1 MNLLQILLIVF
12 LMPMSANAGNFQEAI
27 KRNHFY
33 VKPSNNNIADLREAS
48 TLVISC
54 VDFRLRDEIERFLRE
69 ELYLLDDYDEVA
81 LPGASL
87 AFVQTKYKNWSKTI
101 EDVVA
106 LLTSL
111 HHIKQVIFVDHLQC
125 GAYKLLHAQDTTKS
139 RDLELV
145 AHKQTLSKAK
155 QMMKKKFPD
164 LEVFSF
170 IMDLDGNIEQVKE

>member
-12 LMPMSANAGNFQEAI
+12 IIPMSANAGSFQDAI
-27 KRNHFY
+27 KQNHFY
-33 VKPSNNNIADLREAS
+33 VKPSNNNIADLHEAS

-54 VDFRLRDEIERFLRE
+54 VDFRFRDEIERFLRE

-87 AFVQTKYKNWSKTI
+87 AFVQKEHKEWGKTI
-101 EDVVA
+101 EDTVGI
-106 LLTSL
+106 LKKL
-111 HHIKQVIFVDHLQC
+111 HHIKRVIFLDHMQC
-125 GAYKLLHAQDTTKS
+125 GAYKLIQGAEATKS

-155 QMMKKKFPD
+155 QMMNKKFPD